1 MTDNYVSSTIEVSI
15 NEFFEKYIDNKT
27 VTFYKLEIYDNFS
40 KEKWELDKRYSEIDL
55 LHKTLSKLYPNIPPM
70 PGKTLFKIKNR
81 DALENRKKQLE
92 LFLRECT
99 KRKDI
104 ESNEYFKSFLEI
116 DKHSPDL
123 TYNAPEISFENSEL
137 PQGVRDFYF
146 FEEKNIL
153 FIACCDMK
161 IASRLDAYVTNVN
174 LPWEKKTDSHIS
186 VGSVFAFK
194 VIKDKRDVPQS
205 LEKLWAKS
213 FPEQTGAVNFDKESL
228 MLQVGL
234 DSGTV
239 IFYKTTEDSKYTE
252 YEESCSIKPHNARV
266 MGVAYDPKPGY
277 IYSCGSDNKFMLSEI
292 NYTSNMTEI
301 AQSNSGYTNLEFD
314 RKNERIFLTNES
326 GILSVFLTNTFPPS
340 LVNVIQ
346 THSTHC
352 IRGLD
357 IDYTKQYIFTG
368 TTKGDISILDLGL
381 PGKEK
386 LIKEISYFGGNLEIR
401 IIRFNSLDREIYT
414 GDQKGK
420 ITVWSLKSGQSIYA
434 WQAHSGAITQM
445 QYFPKTR
452 QLLSMAKDKKIIYWQ
467 LPNDWVKDNLK
478 KFQEEN
484 IREINNARAIEKFK
498 KQKDKGE
505 DDDSSDDSLDG
516 WDIPGK

>member
-1 MTDNYVSSTIEVSI
+1 MSQDYVASTLEITI
-15 NEFFEKYIDNKT
+15 TEFFEKYIESKT
-27 VTFYKLEIYDNFS
+27 VTFYKLEIYDNYS
-40 KEKWELDKRYSEIDL
+40 KERWYLDKRYSEIDL
-55 LHKTLSKLYPNIPPM
+55 LHKTLAKLYPNIPPM

-81 DALENRKKQLE
+81 DQLENRKKQLE
-92 LFLRECT
+92 FFLRECA

-104 ESNEYFKSFLEI
+104 ESNGSFKAFLEI

-123 TYNAPEISFENSEL
+123 TYNAPTIIYENNEL
-137 PQGVRDFYF
+137 PQGVRDFHYF
-146 FEEKNIL
+146 VEGSIMY
-153 FIACCDMK
+153 IACCDMK

-174 LPWEKKTDSHIS
+174 LPWEKKTEAHIS
-186 VGSVFAFK
+186 VGSVFAFRI
-194 VIKDKRDVPQS
+194 VIDNKANPPVY
-205 LEKLWAKS
+205 EKIWAKS
-213 FPEQTGAVNFDKESL
+213 FPEQTGVVNFDKESY

-239 IFYKTTEDSKYTE
+239 IFYRTSKE
-252 YEESCSIKPHNARV
+252 GRFLDYEEVCKIKPHTARV
-266 MGVAYDPKPGY
+266 MGLAFDSKPGY

-292 NYTSNMTEI
+292 NYVGNITEV
-301 AQSNSGYTNLEFD
+301 AQSNAGYTNLEFD
-314 RKNERIFLTNES
+314 KKNERIFLTNEA

-368 TTKGDISILDLGL
+368 TNKGDISILDLGL

-401 IIRFNSLDREIYT
+401 IIRFNPVDRELYT

-420 ITVWSLKSGQSIYA
+420 ITVWSLKTGQSIYA
-434 WQAHSGAITQM
+434 WQAHLDAITQM
-445 QYFPKTR
+445 EYNPKTR

-467 LPNDWVKDNLK
+467 IPDAWVKDSIK
-478 KFQEEN
+478 KFQDEN
-484 IREINNARAIEKFK
+484 IRQINDARAIERFK
-498 KQKDKGE
+498 RQKE
-505 DDDSSDDSLDG
+505 NPNDSDSDDSLDG

>member
-1 MTDNYVSSTIEVSI
+1 MSDYVASTIEITI
-15 NEFFEKYIDNKT
+15 NQFFEKYIENKT
-27 VTFYKLEIYDNFS
+27 VTFYKLEIYDNYS
-40 KEKWELDKRYSEIDL
+40 KERWELEKRYSEIDN
-55 LHKTLSKLYPNIPPM
+55 LHKILTKLYPNIPPM

-81 DALENRKKQLE
+81 DQLENRKKQLE
-92 LFLRECT
+92 FFLRECA

-104 ESNEYFKSFLEI
+104 ESNPNFKMFLEV

-123 TYNAPEISFENSEL
+123 TYNAPNIIYENKDL

-146 FEEKNIL
+146 FEEASIM
-153 FIACCDMK
+153 FIVCCDMK

-174 LPWEKKTDSHIS
+174 LPWEKKSDAHIS
-186 VGSVFAFK
+186 VGSVFAFR
-194 VIKDKRDVPQS
+194 VIHDKKNSPQS
-205 LEKLWAKS
+205 YEKLWAKS
-213 FPEQTGAVNFDKESL
+213 FPEQTGVVNFDKENL
-228 MLQVGL
+228 VLQVGL

-239 IFYKTTEDSKYTE
+239 VFYKTSKESKYLD
-252 YEESCSIKPHNARV
+252 YEELCRIKPHTARV
-266 MGVAYDPKPGY
+266 MGLAYDGKPGY

-292 NYTSNMTEI
+292 NYLSNITEV
-301 AQSNSGYTNLEFD
+301 AQSNAGYTNLEFD
-314 RKNERIFLTNES
+314 KKNERIFLTNEA

-346 THSTHC
+346 THSVHC

-357 IDYTKQYIFTG
+357 IDYVKQYIFTG
-368 TTKGDISILDLGL
+368 TNKGDISVLDLGQ

-386 LIKEISYFGGNLEIR
+386 LIKEISYFGGNIEIR
-401 IIRFNSLDREIYT
+401 IVRFNPIDRELYT

-434 WQAHSGAITQM
+434 WQAHTGAITQM
-445 QYFPKTR
+445 KYFPKTK
-452 QLLSMAKDKKIIYWQ
+452 QLLSMAKDKRIAYWQ
-467 LPNDWVKDNLK
+467 LPDNWVKDEIK
-478 KFQEEN
+478 KFQDEN
-484 IREINNARAIEKFK
+484 IREINDSKAIEKFK
-498 KQKDKGE
+498 RQREKG

>member
-1 MTDNYVSSTIEVSI
+1 MTDNYVASTIEISI
-15 NEFFEKYIDNKT
+15 NQFFEKYIESKT
-27 VTFYKLEIYDNFS
+27 VTFYKLEIYDNYS
-40 KEKWELDKRYSEIDL
+40 KERWELDKRYSEIDY
-55 LHKTLSKLYPNIPPM
+55 LHKTLTKLYPNIPPM

-81 DALENRKKQLE
+81 DQLENRKKQLE
-92 LFLRECT
+92 FFLRECA

-104 ESNEYFKSFLEI
+104 ESNPNFKAFLEV

-123 TYNAPEISFENSEL
+123 TYNAPNIIYENNEL
-137 PQGVRDFYF
+137 PQGVRDFYY
-146 FEEKNIL
+146 FEEASIM
-153 FIACCDMK
+153 FIVCCDMK

-174 LPWEKKTDSHIS
+174 LPWEKKTDAHIS

-194 VIKDKRDVPQS
+194 VIQDKKNVPHS
-205 LEKLWAKS
+205 YEKLWAKS
-213 FPEQTGAVNFDKESL
+213 FPEQTGVVNFDKENL
-228 MLQVGL
+228 VLQVGL

-239 IFYKTTEDSKYTE
+239 IFYKTTQESKFLD
-252 YEESCSIKPHNARV
+252 YEELCA
-266 MGVAYDPKPGY
+266 KPGY

-292 NYTSNMTEI
+292 NYLSNVTEI
-301 AQSNSGYTNLEFD
+301 AQSNAGYTNLEFD
-314 RKNERIFLTNES
+314 KKNERIFLTNEA

-357 IDYTKQYIFTG
+357 IDYVKQYIFTG
-368 TTKGDISILDLGL
+368 TNKGDISVLDLGL

-386 LIKEISYFGGNLEIR
+386 LIKEISYFGGNIEIR
-401 IIRFNSLDREIYT
+401 IIKFNPIDRELYT

-434 WQAHSGAITQM
+434 WQAHTGAITQM
-445 QYFPKTR
+445 EYFPKTK
-452 QLLSMAKDKKIIYWQ
+452 QLLSMAKDKRIVYWQ
-467 LPNDWVKDNLK
+467 LPDNWVKDSIK
-478 KFQEEN
+478 KFQDEN
-484 IREINNARAIEKFK
+484 IRQINDTKAIEKFK
-498 KQKDKGE
+498 KQREKG

-516 WDIPGK
+516 WDIPEK

>member
-1 MTDNYVSSTIEVSI
+1 MSQDYVASTIEI
-15 NEFFEKYIDNKT
+15 TITEFFEKYIDSKT
-27 VTFYKLEIYDNFS
+27 VTFYKLEIYDNYS
-40 KEKWELDKRYSEIDL
+40 KEKWNLDKRYSEIDA

-81 DALENRKKQLE
+81 DQLENRKKQLE
-92 LFLRECT
+92 FFLRECA

-104 ESNEYFKSFLEI
+104 ESNDTFKGFLEI

-123 TYNAPEISFENSEL
+123 VYNAPSIVYENNEL
-137 PQGVRDFYF
+137 PQGVRDFYY
-146 FEEKNIL
+146 FEEANIMY
-153 FIACCDMK
+153 IVCCDMK

-174 LPWEKKTDSHIS
+174 LPWEKKTEAHIS

-194 VIKDKRDVPQS
+194 VIQDKKGQTHS
-205 LEKLWAKS
+205 FEKLWAKS
-213 FPEQTGAVNFDKESL
+213 FPEQTGVVNFDKENL
-228 MLQVGL
+228 VLQVGL

-239 IFYKTTEDSKYTE
+239 VFYKTSEESKYLD
-252 YEESCSIKPHNARV
+252 YEELCKIKPHTARV
-266 MGVAYDPKPGY
+266 MGLAFDAKPGY

-292 NYTSNMTEI
+292 NYLSNITEI
-301 AQSNSGYTNLEFD
+301 AQSNAGYTNLEFD
-314 RKNERIFLTNES
+314 KKNERIFLTNEA

-368 TTKGDISILDLGL
+368 TNKGDISILDLGL

-401 IIRFNSLDREIYT
+401 IIRFNAGDRELYT

-420 ITVWSLKSGQSIYA
+420 ITVWSLKTGQSIYA
-434 WQAHSGAITQM
+434 WQAHQGAITQM
-445 QYFPKTR
+445 EYNPKTR

-467 LPNDWVKDNLK
+467 IPETWVKDSIK
-478 KFQEEN
+478 KFQDEN
-484 IREINNARAIEKFK
+484 IRQINDERAIEKFK
-498 KQKDKGE
+498 RQKEKP
-505 DDDSSDDSLDG
+505 DDDDSDDSLDG
-516 WDIPGK
+516 WDIPEK

>member
-1 MTDNYVSSTIEVSI
+1 MSQDYVASTIEI
-15 NEFFEKYIDNKT
+15 TITEFFEKYIDSKT
-27 VTFYKLEIYDNFS
+27 VTFYKLEIYDNYS
-40 KEKWELDKRYSEIDL
+40 KEKWNLDKRYSEIDA

-81 DALENRKKQLE
+81 DQLENRKKQLE
-92 LFLRECT
+92 FFLRECA

-104 ESNEYFKSFLEI
+104 ESNDTFKGFLEI

-123 TYNAPEISFENSEL
+123 VYNAPSIVYENNEL
-137 PQGVRDFYF
+137 PQGVRDFYY
-146 FEEKNIL
+146 FEEANIMY
-153 FIACCDMK
+153 IVCCDMK

-174 LPWEKKTDSHIS
+174 LPWEKKTEAHIS

-194 VIKDKRDVPQS
+194 VIQDKKGQTHS
-205 LEKLWAKS
+205 FEKLWAKS
-213 FPEQTGAVNFDKESL
+213 FPEQTGVVNFDKENL
-228 MLQVGL
+228 VLQVGL

-239 IFYKTTEDSKYTE
+239 VFYKTSEESKYLD
-252 YEESCSIKPHNARV
+252 YEELCKIKPHTARV
-266 MGVAYDPKPGY
+266 MGLAFDAKPGY

-292 NYTSNMTEI
+292 NYLSNITEI
-301 AQSNSGYTNLEFD
+301 AQSNAGYTNLEFD
-314 RKNERIFLTNES
+314 KKNERMFLTNEA

-368 TTKGDISILDLGL
+368 TNKGDISILDLGL

-401 IIRFNSLDREIYT
+401 IIRFNALDREIYT

-445 QYFPKTR
+445 EYFPKTR

-467 LPNDWVKDNLK
+467 IPDTWVKDSIK
-478 KFQEEN
+478 KFQDEN
-484 IREINNARAIEKFK
+484 IRQINDERAIERLQRSQK
-498 KQKDKGE
+498 KEGN

-516 WDIPGK
+516 WDIRP

>member
-1 MTDNYVSSTIEVSI
+1 
-15 NEFFEKYIDNKT
+15 
-27 VTFYKLEIYDNFS
+27 
-40 KEKWELDKRYSEIDL
+40 
-55 LHKTLSKLYPNIPPM
+55 
-70 PGKTLFKIKNR
+70 
-81 DALENRKKQLE
+81 
-92 LFLRECT
+92 
-99 KRKDI
+99 
-104 ESNEYFKSFLEI
+104 
-116 DKHSPDL
+116 
-123 TYNAPEISFENSEL
+123 
-137 PQGVRDFYF
+137 
-146 FEEKNIL
+146 
-153 FIACCDMK
+153 MK

-174 LPWEKKTDSHIS
+174 LPWEKKTDAHIS
-186 VGSVFAFK
+186 VGSVFAFR
-194 VIKDKRDVPQS
+194 VVQDKKGNPHVY
-205 LEKLWAKS
+205 EKIWAKS
-213 FPEQTGAVNFDKESL
+213 FPEQTGVVNFDKESC

-239 IFYKTTEDSKYTE
+239 IFYRTTQEGRFLD
-252 YEESCSIKPHNARV
+252 YEEVCRIKPHTARV
-266 MGVAYDPKPGY
+266 MGLAFDSKPGY

-292 NYTSNMTEI
+292 NYVGNITEI
-301 AQSNSGYTNLEFD
+301 AQSNAGYTNLEFD
-314 RKNERIFLTNES
+314 KKNERIFLTNEA

-368 TTKGDISILDLGL
+368 TNKGDISILDLGQ

-401 IIRFNSLDREIYT
+401 IIRFNALDRELYT

-420 ITVWSLKSGQSIYA
+420 ITVWSLKTGQSIYA

-445 QYFPKTR
+445 EYYPKTR

-467 LPNDWVKDNLK
+467 IPDAWVKDSIK
-478 KFQEEN
+478 KFQDEN
-484 IREINNARAIEKFK
+484 IRQINDERAIEKFK
-498 KQKDKGE
+498 KQKE
-505 DDDSSDDSLDG
+505 RPDDDDSDDSLDG

>member
-1 MTDNYVSSTIEVSI
+1 MTEDYVASTLEITI
-15 NEFFEKYIDNKT
+15 NEFFEKYIESKT
-27 VTFYKLEIYDNFS
+27 VTFYKIQVYDNYS
-40 KEKWELDKRYSEIDL
+40 KEKWILDKRYSEIDL

-81 DALENRKKQLE
+81 DALESRKKQLE
-92 LFLRECT
+92 FFLKECA

-104 ESNEYFKSFLEI
+104 ESNEYFKGFLEI

-123 TYNAPEISFENSEL
+123 TYNAPTILYENTEL
-137 PQGVRDFYF
+137 PQGVRDFF
-146 FEEKNIL
+146 FYEEANIM
-153 FIACCDMK
+153 FIVCCDMK

-174 LPWEKKTDSHIS
+174 LPWEKKTEAHIS

-194 VIKDKRDVPQS
+194 VIYDKKGVVHNF
-205 LEKLWAKS
+205 EKLWAKS
-213 FPEQTGAVNFDKESL
+213 FPEQTGVVNFDKDNL
-228 MLQVGL
+228 VLQVGL

-239 IFYKTTEDSKYTE
+239 VFYKTSVESKFLE
-252 YEESCSIKPHNARV
+252 YEELCRIKPHNARV
-266 MGVAYDPKPGY
+266 MGLAFDSKPGY

-292 NYTSNMTEI
+292 NYLSNITEV
-301 AQSNSGYTNLEFD
+301 AQSNAGYTNLEFD
-314 RKNERIFLTNES
+314 KKNERIFLTNEA
-326 GILSVFLTNTFPPS
+326 GIVSVFLTNTFPPS

-346 THSTHC
+346 THSIHC

-368 TTKGDISILDLGL
+368 TNKGDISVLDLGL

-386 LIKEISYFGGNLEIR
+386 LIKEISYFGGNIEIR
-401 IIRFNSLDREIYT
+401 IIRFNPIDRELYT

-434 WQAHSGAITQM
+434 WQAHSEAITQM
-445 QYFPKTR
+445 EYFPKSR
-452 QLLSMAKDKKIIYWQ
+452 QLLSMGKDKKIIYWQ
-467 LPNDWVKDNLK
+467 LPNDWVKDSIK
-478 KFQEEN
+478 KFQDEN
-484 IREINNARAIEKFK
+484 IREINDTRAIEKFK
-498 KQKDKGE
+498 KQKEKG

-516 WDIPGK
+516 WDIPEK

>member
-1 MTDNYVSSTIEVSI
+1 MTDDYVASTLEIKI
-15 NEFFEKYIDNKT
+15 NEFFEKYIDGKL
-27 VTFYKLEIYDNFS
+27 VTFYKLEIYDNYS
-40 KEKWELDKRYSEIDL
+40 KEKWQLEKRYSEIDL

-70 PGKTLFKIKNR
+70 PGKTLFKIKNK
-81 DALENRKKQLE
+81 DDLENRKKKLE
-92 LFLRECT
+92 FFLKECA

-104 ESNEYFKSFLEI
+104 ESNPNFKAFLEI

-123 TYNAPEISFENSEL
+123 VYNAPNIIYENSEL
-137 PQGVRDFYF
+137 PQGIRDFVF
-146 FEEKNIL
+146 FEEANIMY
-153 FIACCDMK
+153 IVCCDMK

-174 LPWEKKTDSHIS
+174 LPWEKKTDAHIS

-194 VIKDKRDVPQS
+194 VILDKKGIPH
-205 LEKLWAKS
+205 LYEKLWAKS
-213 FPEQTGAVNFDKESL
+213 FPEQTGVVNFDKENL
-228 MLQVGL
+228 VLQVGL
-234 DSGTV
+234 DSGTIV
-239 IFYKTTEDSKYTE
+239 FYKTSEESKFLA
-252 YEESCSIKPHNARV
+252 YEELCKIKPHNARV
-266 MGVAYDPKPGY
+266 MGLAFDSKPGY

-292 NYTSNMTEI
+292 NYLSNMTEI
-301 AQSNSGYTNLEFD
+301 AQSNAGYTNLEFD
-314 RKNERIFLTNES
+314 KKNERIFLTNEA
-326 GILSVFLTNTFPPS
+326 GIVSVFLTNTFPPS

-346 THSTHC
+346 THSVHC

-368 TTKGDISILDLGL
+368 TNKGDISILDLGL

-401 IIRFNSLDREIYT
+401 IIRFNAIDRELYT

-420 ITVWSLKSGQSIYA
+420 ITVWSLKTGQSIYA
-434 WQAHSGAITQM
+434 WQAHSEAITQM
-445 QYFPKTR
+445 QFFPKTR

-467 LPNDWVKDNLK
+467 LPDDWVKEEIK

-484 IREINNARAIEKFK
+484 VRQINDERAKERLK
-498 KQKDKGE
+498 KQNEKK
-505 DDDSSDDSLDG
+505 DDDDDSDDSLDG